1 MTGKPSLITVTHD
14 PGGKNLALFQTYHRI
29 LCNIYS
35 NVYLT
40 VSEETSPEFIK
51 EIQLSKVKHRVITKK
66 GVAEA
71 RREVLRLALEENSKS
86 FHYCDL
92 DRVLTWISSYPE
104 ELKRVVSSLSTYDY
118 LIIGRTE
125 RAMSTH
131 PMEWV
136 KTEEI
141 TNKIFSLELGKKA
154 DITAG
159 SCTFSRNCAVLIE
172 RYSRALMTDAEWP
185 MIAKRIGDFQIDY
198 VEVEGLQYHETVN
211 GVAEGISDADRW
223 FNRLRLSYIISDS
236 ARNTG
241 K

>member
-1 MTGKPSLITVTHD
+1 MKGKPVLITVTHD
-14 PGGKNLALFQTYHRI
+14 PDGKNLALFQTYQHV
-29 LCNIYS
+29 LYKIYS
-35 NVYLT
+35 NVYIT
-40 VSEETSPEFIK
+40 VSDETSPEFIK
-51 EIQLSKVKHRVITKK
+51 EIQLSKFKHRIIPEK
-66 GVAEA
+66 GAAEA
-71 RREVLRLALEENSKS
+71 RREVLRLALEESSQS

-92 DRVLTWISSYPE
+92 DRMLTWISSSPE
-104 ELKRVVSSLSTYDY
+104 ELKRVVTSLATYDY

-125 RAMSTH
+125 RAKNTH
-131 PMEWV
+131 PIEWV

-141 TNKIFSLELGKKA
+141 TNEIFSLELGKKA
-154 DITAG
+154 DVTAG
-159 SCTFSRNCAVLIE
+159 SCAFSSECAALIE

-211 GVAEGISDADRW
+211 GVAKGISDADRW